1 MAEVNGVPKHEG
13 PVTAS
18 LSHLGKRKRTISPQ
32 IEEVKDAAL
41 QSTLQHVLQLL
52 RKHDTTPSLLKYPL
66 PPSNFDLPGLKRAR
80 LVKSESANGTIED
93 RILTG
98 TYKSIHALK
107 DDVKNVRDAIL
118 SDASTATQNGTT
130 KTDVQGQLSTIMK
143 VLEQYDLES
152 SGVSESKGETT
163 LNADRAEQKPK
174 QFLSLRSNV
183 NGVAHVLFSGLQVQ
197 QHFDKVE
204 PDALPEVVGT
214 GLPNGFE
221 LTDYTAL
228 SGNEEV
234 LKKQEK
240 RTFEK
245 VFATVRRLKPLD
257 LPHTAKDVVRGNTLD
272 FIPNSSRAENL
283 PLNKHD
289 YKFAKLPTSS
299 YLSYRHSQQERKRI
313 QPSSS
318 SADFKAALASNNG
331 RQEKAMSEEALYSSV
346 YSSFAPSSDNSYSL
360 ISQEDLSRQWW
371 SQNGEHK
378 LSRLFRTTDQHS
390 SPSDGEAEGSD
401 EFADVVANFEP
412 QEPEE
417 VQSHP
422 TEKEVDSLLEE
433 VSEMIE
439 TLSSYQRNRSL
450 DHLVA
455 GRTGKPETP
464 EFDTFEMLRDQLS
477 VLVASLPPF
486 AVAKLNGDQLDDLN
500 ISTRLVVEVPD
511 YPGTGQPDDYILR
524 RQKMAQQATQAV
536 TRSNATPQPVR
547 PSYSSVQANTMSYN
561 SGVRNYGTSVPA
573 TAAFGMR
580 TTQPHQT
587 PTASRS
593 TYPQTSTFPVS
604 TGNSYSANRP
614 TVQQFQRPAV
624 QNGYGS
630 YGGNTPLQPSQQQ
643 SRPQTPAGGY
653 SQRPTQ
659 PGYQQRAQETA
670 AVLARSASPQKPQP
684 LVNGSAQHY
693 TPRPYQAQTLTQQGP
708 SSQGQQTGSFAY
720 QRQGSGTPTTPIA
733 PGAAAARHDGGG
745 GDRTEGAQSGR
756 NGPATQ
762 NSIPQLPQQN
772 QTVEVSR

>member
-1 MAEVNGVPKHEG
+1 MAEVNGVSKHEES
-13 PVTAS
+13 VTAS
-18 LSHLGKRKRTISPQ
+18 LSHLGKRKRTLSPQ
-32 IEEVKDAAL
+32 IEEDKDAAL
-41 QSTLQHVLQLL
+41 QPTLQRVLQLL
-52 RKHDTTPSLLKYPL
+52 RKSDV
-66 PPSNFDLPGLKRAR
+66 PGLKRAR
-80 LVKSESANGTIED
+80 LVKSESAYGTIED

-98 TYKSIHALK
+98 TYNSLHTLK
-107 DDVKNVRDAIL
+107 DDVKNVHDAIL

-130 KTDVQGQLSTIMK
+130 ETDVQGQLSTLMK
-143 VLEQYDLES
+143 VLEQHDLES
-152 SGVSESKGETT
+152 PGVSESKGEGT
-163 LNADRAEQKPK
+163 LNADRVKQKPK

-197 QHFDKVE
+197 QDFDKVE
-204 PDALPEVVGT
+204 PDALPEAVGT
-214 GLPNGFE
+214 SLPNGFE

-228 SGNEEV
+228 GGTEEA

-245 VFATVRRLKPLD
+245 VFATIRRLKPLD

-289 YKFAKLPTSS
+289 YKFAKLPTGS
-299 YLSYRHSQQERKRI
+299 YLSYRPSHHDRKRV
-313 QPSSS
+313 QPSSN
-318 SADFKAALASNNG
+318 SADFKAALASNTV
-331 RQEKAMSEEALYSSV
+331 RQGQEMSEDELFSSV

-360 ISQEDLSRQWW
+360 ISHEDLSRQWW
-371 SQNGEHK
+371 SQNGEHR
-378 LSRLFRTTDQHS
+378 LSRLFRPTDQEL

-417 VQSHP
+417 VHADGA
-422 TEKEVDSLLEE
+422 EKEVDSLLEE

-455 GRTGKPETP
+455 GRPGKPETP
-464 EFDTFEMLRDQLS
+464 EYDTFEMLRNQLS

-524 RQKMAQQATQAV
+524 RQKLAQQATQAV
-536 TRSNATPQPVR
+536 TRSTVTPQPVR
-547 PSYSSVQANTMSYN
+547 PSYSSVQPNTISYN
-561 SGVRNYGTSVPA
+561 PGGRNYGTSVPA

-580 TTQPHQT
+580 TTQSHQT

-593 TYPQTSTFPVS
+593 TYPQTSSFSVKTA
-604 TGNSYSANRP
+604 NSYSSNRP
-614 TVQQFQRPAV
+614 TIQQFQRPPV
-624 QNGYGS
+624 QNGYSS

-643 SRPQTPAGGY
+643 SRPQTPAGVY

-684 LVNGSAQHY
+684 LVNGAAQHY
-693 TPRPYQAQTLTQQGP
+693 TPRQHQSQTLTQQGP
-708 SSQGQQTGSFAY
+708 SQQSPQTGSFTY

-733 PGAAAARHDGGG
+733 PGTVAARYDGG
-745 GDRTEGAQSGR
+745 GDRTTGAQSGR
-756 NGPATQ
+756 SAQATQ
-762 NSIPQLPQQN
+762 VSLAQPPPQN
-772 QTVEVSR
+772 QPVEVSR